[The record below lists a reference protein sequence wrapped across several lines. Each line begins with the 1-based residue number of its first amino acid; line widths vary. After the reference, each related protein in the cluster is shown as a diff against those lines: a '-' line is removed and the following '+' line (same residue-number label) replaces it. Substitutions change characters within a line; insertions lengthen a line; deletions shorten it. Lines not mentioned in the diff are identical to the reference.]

1 MDRAEDE
8 KLPLTSHLA
17 ELRSR
22 LYRILIAVGLGF
34 FACYYFKEGLFRII
48 TRPLTEVLPKN
59 SHMIF
64 TGLPE
69 AFFIYM
75 KIAFFASLI
84 ITSPY
89 TLYQIW
95 KFVSPGLYERE
106 KKYVVPFVAVSSFLF
121 IGGIVFGYFLVLPTA
136 FEFFVAFSTD
146 FLKPMISFR
155 EYLSFTMKFLLAF
168 GISFELPVFIFFLTK
183 IGIVN
188 APLLSRYRRY
198 AILMI
203 FIAAAVLT
211 PSPDAF
217 SQILMAIPLM
227 FLYEISIVVAR
238 YAGKKKDGD
247 RRDGEGN
254 GRNEKEEAGGADG
267 D

>member
-1 MDRAEDE
+1 MGQTEDE

-17 ELRSR
+17 ELRTR
-22 LYRILIAVGLGF
+22 LYRILIAVGMGF
-34 FACYYFKEGLFRII
+34 FACYYFREGLFRII
-48 TRPLTEVLPKN
+48 TKPLTEVLPKN

-64 TGLPE
+64 TGMPE

-75 KIAFFASLI
+75 KIAFFASLLL
-84 ITSPY
+84 TSPY
-89 TLYQIW
+89 TLYQLW
-95 KFVSPGLYERE
+95 KFVSPGLYNSE
-106 KKYVVPFVAVSSFLF
+106 KRYVVPFVLISTILFL
-121 IGGIVFGYFLVLPTA
+121 GGVVFGYLLVLPTA
-136 FEFFVAFSTD
+136 FEFFIAFSTD

-183 IGIVN
+183 VGVVN

-217 SQILMAIPLM
+217 SQILMAVPLM
-227 FLYEISIVVAR
+227 FLYEISILVSR
-238 YAGKKKDGD
+238 YAGRKKNAAEAN
-247 RRDGEGN
+247 GEEKTAAGVLE
-254 GRNEKEEAGGADG
+254 NE
-267 D
+267 